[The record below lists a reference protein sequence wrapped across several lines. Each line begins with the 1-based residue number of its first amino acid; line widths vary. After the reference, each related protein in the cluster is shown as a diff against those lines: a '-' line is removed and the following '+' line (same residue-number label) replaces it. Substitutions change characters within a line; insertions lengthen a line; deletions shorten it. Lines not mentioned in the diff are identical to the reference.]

1 MSNITTRPLTTN
13 ELVALVTNSKP
24 PWKHIFFLS
33 AYLGLRISDL
43 LTLPWTE
50 TPPEGPVFERK
61 TKKYRS
67 ILWSE
72 LSTHHWKALWAC
84 GQPRDYLFQFRDPS
98 TYRKRL
104 QAEAKR
110 LGFSTPRISYHS
122 LRKTHAV
129 IAYRRGGML
138 AAKAS
143 MNHSSLNTTE
153 RYVSEALRL
162 ESSVFFDTIF
172 TPSTKSVG
180 EIREMNHDQ
189 H

>member
-1 MSNITTRPLTTN
+1 
-13 ELVALVTNSKP
+13 
-24 PWKHIFFLS
+24 
-33 AYLGLRISDL
+33 
-43 LTLPWTE
+43 
-50 TPPEGPVFERK
+50 
-61 TKKYRS
+61 
-67 ILWSE
+67 
-72 LSTHHWKALWAC
+72 
-84 GQPRDYLFQFRDPS
+84 
-98 TYRKRL
+98 
-104 QAEAKR
+104 
-110 LGFSTPRISYHS
+110 
-122 LRKTHAV
+122 
-129 IAYRRGGML
+129 ML